1 MPSGSGPIPIG
12 DYAVLGDGRTAAL
25 LSRTGSVDWWCPPRF
40 DSPACFAALLGGPEH
55 GHWSLTVPDA
65 IERTRR
71 WLGDSFVLETTVR
84 TPTGVAVLIDAMPA
98 REDGAEIV
106 RELRVTAGHVRVSH
120 EWVVRPGYGAVL
132 PWVHR
137 VQDGNGAAVQAVAG
151 PDRLLLR
158 GDRLPHPVTE
168 SGQHAHRDEFTAV
181 AGDELRWSLLWTP
194 SWQAIPPP
202 ADGHGEVRAAQDAWG
217 QWARRSH
224 YRGSYREEVVRSLL
238 VLRLLT
244 DRDTGGIVAAATT
257 SLPEDP
263 GGVRNWDYRFCWLRD
278 AAMTLHALLEHGY
291 REEAQAWRQW
301 LLRAVAG
308 DPADLQI
315 VYGVD
320 GRRDLAEREL
330 SHLPGYA
337 GSTPVRVG
345 NAAVGQV
352 QNDVLGEVMCA
363 LALARDCGIPE
374 SPDSWS
380 LQVHL
385 VEALIATWDQSDRG
399 IWEVRGAPR
408 RFTHSAVMAWAA
420 LDRVVAA
427 VTDHGLPGPVDR
439 WTQVRDRI
447 RAEVMDWGWNAEL
460 GTFVQ
465 SAGARHTDAAL
476 LQLSQ
481 VGFLPADDPRMRGTV
496 AAIRAELEVAPGLLL
511 RYRTACADDGLPG
524 TEHPFLACSGWLADA
539 LARAGDVD
547 GAELVLGTLTH
558 IATDLGLLAEEFD
571 PSTGRMIG
579 NVPQALSHLAFV
591 RAVHQHDLATGMR
604 R

>member
-1 MPSGSGPIPIG
+1 VVEG
-12 DYAVLGDGRTAAL
+12 
-25 LSRTGSVDWWCPPRF
+25 
-40 DSPACFAALLGGPEH
+40 
-55 GHWSLTVPDA
+55 
-65 IERTRR
+65 
-71 WLGDSFVLETTVR
+71 TVR
-84 TPTGVAVLIDAMPA
+84 F
-98 REDGAEIV
+98 R
-106 RELRVTAGHVRVSH
+106 H
-120 EWVVRPGYGAVL
+120 EWVVRFGYGAVQ

-137 VQDGNGAAVQAVAG
+137 IHDRHGGAIQAIAG

-158 GDRLPHPVTE
+158 GDRLPRPVRD
-168 SGQHAHRDEFTAV
+168 GDRHAHQDDLTLTA
-181 AGDELRWSLLWTP
+181 GQELHWSLVWTP
-194 SWQAIPPP
+194 SWEPVPRPTDGAAELAEA
-202 ADGHGEVRAAQDAWG
+202 ADGWG
-217 QWARRSH
+217 RWARRSH
-224 YRGSYREEVVRSLL
+224 YRGSFREEVVRSLL

-278 AAMTLHALLEHGY
+278 AAMTLQALLEHGY

-315 VYGVD
+315 VYGID
-320 GRRDLAEREL
+320 GRRDLTEREL
-330 SHLPGYA
+330 GHLPGYA

-363 LALARDCGIPE
+363 LALARDAGIEE
-374 SPDSWS
+374 STDSWS
-380 LQVHL
+380 LQSHL
-385 VEALIATWDQSDRG
+385 VEALIGTWEQPDRG

-420 LDRVVAA
+420 LDRA
-427 VTDHGLPGPVDR
+427 VRAITEDGLPGPVER
-439 WTQVRDRI
+439 WTAVRDRI
-447 RAEVMDWGWNAEL
+447 RAEVLDWGWDADL
-460 GTFVQ
+460 GSFVQ

-481 VGFLPADDPRMRGTV
+481 VGFLPADDPRMVGTV
-496 AAIRAELEVAPGLLL
+496 AAVRAELEIAPGLLL
-511 RYRTACADDGLPG
+511 RYRTDRADDGLPG

-539 LARAGDVD
+539 LARQGDVD
-547 GAELVLGTLTH
+547 AAEQVLTTLTGL
-558 IATDLGLLAEEFD
+558 ATDLGLLAEEYD
-571 PSTGRMIG
+571 PGTGRMIG

-591 RAVHQHDLATGMR
+591 RAVHQHDLATGDR
-604 R
+604 P

>member
-1 MPSGSGPIPIG
+1 MSPDLDPTPIG

-25 LSRTGSVDWWCPPRF
+25 LSRDGSIDWWCPPRF
-40 DSPACFAALLGGPEH
+40 DAAACFAALLGGPEH
-55 GHWSLTVPDA
+55 GRWLISAPDA
-65 IERTRR
+65 TERTRR
-71 WLGDSFVLETTVR
+71 WHGDSFVLETTVR
-84 TPTGVAVLIDAMPA
+84 TPTGTAVLTDALPT
-98 REDGAEIV
+98 REQGSEIV
-106 RELRVTAGHVRVSH
+106 RRIRVVEGTVRFRH
-120 EWVVRPGYGAVL
+120 EWVVRFGYGAVQ

-137 VQDGNGAAVQAVAG
+137 IHDRHGGAIQAIAG

-158 GDRLPHPVTE
+158 GDRLPRPVRD
-168 SGQHAHRDEFTAV
+168 GDRHAHQDDLTLTA
-181 AGDELRWSLLWTP
+181 GKELHWSLVWTP
-194 SWQAIPPP
+194 SWEPVPRP
-202 ADGHGEVRAAQDAWG
+202 TDGAAELAEAEDGWG
-217 QWARRSH
+217 RWARRSH
-224 YRGSYREEVVRSLL
+224 YRGSFREEVVRSLL

-278 AAMTLHALLEHGY
+278 AAMTLQALLEHGY

-315 VYGVD
+315 VYGID

-330 SHLPGYA
+330 GHLPGYA

-363 LALARDCGIPE
+363 LALARDAGIEE
-374 SPDSWS
+374 STDSWS
-380 LQVHL
+380 LQSHL
-385 VEALIATWDQSDRG
+385 VEALIGTWEQPDRG

-420 LDRVVAA
+420 LDRA
-427 VTDHGLPGPVDR
+427 VRAITEDGLPGPVER
-439 WTQVRDRI
+439 WTAVRDRI
-447 RAEVMDWGWNAEL
+447 RAEVLDWGWDADL
-460 GTFVQ
+460 GSFVQ
-465 SAGARHTDAAL
+465 SAGVRHTDAAL

-481 VGFLPADDPRMRGTV
+481 VGFLPADDPRMVGTV
-496 AAIRAELEVAPGLLL
+496 AAVRAELEVAPGLLL
-511 RYRTACADDGLPG
+511 RYRTDRADDGLPG

-539 LARAGDVD
+539 LARQGEVD
-547 GAELVLGTLTH
+547 AAEQVLTTLTGT
-558 IATDLGLLAEEFD
+558 ATDLGLLAEEYD
-571 PSTGRMIG
+571 PGTGRMIG

-591 RAVHQHDLATGMR
+591 RAVHQHDLATGAR
-604 R
+604 P